1 MRKLIKYMLIVFFT
15 LMQTLLFAQTT
26 AVSANPNPFKVGGT
40 STYTTILVRGNTSE
54 AMSVKIQIYDLLGKL
69 VWSKERIEYLTSD
82 YSENWDGK
90 NSKGIYVRSGVYV
103 LFATKIFQGDR
114 GFERDK
120 IRLAVIRVN

>member
-54 AMSVKIQIYDLLGKL
+54 AMSVKIQIYDMLGKL
-69 VWSKERIEYLTSD
+69 VWTAERTASSTSD

-90 NSKGIYVRSGVYV
+90 NTKGVYVRSGVYV
-103 LFATKIFQGDR
+103 LIATRLFQGDR
-114 GFERDK
+114 GSERDK